1 MTRRKARS
9 PVRRR
14 VVVAGLGDTGIQVIA
29 ALARHR
35 RLLDVV
41 GISPKP
47 GYLSGRHL
55 EVRLARP
62 TRWEENH
69 RIAFHRFRRLD
80 DVRTIHG
87 RLVALDTQTREVEV
101 HHADGS
107 TARHGYDILVVC
119 TGVRDGLGR
128 TPSIQD
134 DAEIDLAFDRAR
146 AAVIAAPS
154 LAVVGGG
161 PTALESAAQIAQAFP
176 GKRVDLYFPGER
188 PLVHHHERVW
198 DECRRE
204 LRRLG
209 VGLHPGHRAEFTPG
223 QTDRITAGPLRFRTG
238 QAAVPAD
245 LVLYAVGGAR
255 PNTEWLPSS
264 MLDDAGFVRVDPELR
279 TPGHDGIW
287 AVGDVAATDPLRTT
301 ARNRGAQLLVHN
313 VLATVRGRRTR
324 RYTPRTRRWG
334 TVLHEIGTV
343 MTVFTTT
350 GRALH
355 HTRASQVFQERFLLR
370 RVVYGGVRPP
380 HPGDS
385 ESSCTR

>member
-1 MTRRKARS
+1 M
-9 PVRRR
+9 RRR
-14 VVVAGLGDTGIQVIA
+14 VVVAGLGDTGIQVVA

-41 GISPKP
+41 GVGPKP

-55 EVRLARP
+55 GVRLARP
-62 TRWEENH
+62 ARWEENH

-87 RLVALDTQTREVEV
+87 RLEAVDTRAREVEV
-101 HHADGS
+101 LRADGS
-107 TARHGYDILVVC
+107 TTRHGYDILVVC

-134 DAEIDLAFDRAR
+134 DAEIDLAFGLAR
-146 AAVIAAPS
+146 AAVAAAPS

-161 PTALESAAQIAQAFP
+161 QTAVESAAQLAQAFP

-188 PLVHHHERVW
+188 ALVHHHGRVW
-198 DECRRE
+198 DHCRGE

-209 VGLHPGHRAEFTPG
+209 VGLHPGHRAELPPG
-223 QTDRITAGPLRFRTG
+223 QTGRLAPGPLRFRTG
-238 QAAVPAD
+238 QAAVQAD
-245 LVLYAVGGAR
+245 LVLYAVGRAR
-255 PNTEWLPSS
+255 PNTEWLPAS
-264 MLDDAGFVRVDPELR
+264 MVDDAGFVRVDPELR
-279 TPGHDGIW
+279 VPGHDGIW
-287 AVGDVAATDPLRTT
+287 AVGDVAASDPLRTT

-313 VLATVRGRRTR
+313 VLATVRGRRRR
-324 RYTPRTRRWG
+324 RYTARDRRWG

-350 GRALH
+350 GRALRH
-355 HTRASQVFQERFLLR
+355 SRTSQAFQERLLLR
-370 RVVYGGVRPP
+370 RVVHGGVRP
-380 HPGDS
+380 
-385 ESSCTR
+385 SSCPGGTRSSRTR